1 MAHDRRGP
9 YLMSLMARQ
18 SAYASARI
26 AALLLAAAT
35 SLGTTVGCRGCDDTT
50 RSAVRLASEGN
61 SRELRPDAERP
72 ATERRP
78 GILLVALDGVPRQTL
93 YGLLRRGQL
102 PGFARL
108 LGGAGDGGQLAHA
121 HLDETLLSTLP
132 SSTLASWAT
141 TFTGVAPAR
150 HGISGNEFFIRES
163 RRFIA
168 PVPVSVESNA
178 QTLETESDSLVDQ
191 ILPVP
196 TVYQRMRRAEPA
208 MTIWVALSQVH
219 GGADRFL
226 LPDRSV
232 LVHAITARVGSAVG
246 LEPAYAPYARVDEAV
261 LDNVR
266 EDLDRHG
273 APDVLTLYLFGTDL
287 YAHEAEVGPLPALET
302 YLREVLDA
310 RLGALAD
317 HLQRLGALDDRFV
330 VVVSDHG
337 HTAVVP
343 DDAHSL
349 GTDRDGE
356 DEPPTVLR
364 RAGFRLRPFEL
375 EVPAE
380 TPFDAVLAYQGAMA
394 FVYLADRTRCPGGVC
409 AWSEPPRYREDVLA
423 AAEAFHRA
431 NTGVG
436 PVAAMRGTLDFIL
449 VRVPVALAEDDRPF
463 EVYLGGGRTR
473 SVEDYLRDYPHPDY
487 VSFASRLRDLAVG
500 PRGERA
506 GDVLLLAHN
515 GDRQRPEDRYYFA
528 HEYRSWHGS
537 PSRGDS
543 ELPFIVAHR
552 HRSPGAL
559 ASLVRE
565 ALGPERAPT
574 QDRVADVLLALRR
587 ARRADR

>member
-1 MAHDRRGP
+1 MTRHSP
-9 YLMSLMARQ
+9 NARV
-18 SAYASARI
+18 RL
-26 AALLLAAAT
+26 AALCLAAAG
-35 SLGTTVGCRGCDDTT
+35 SLGTTAGCRGCDDTA
-50 RSAVRLASEGN
+50 RSAARLASEGN
-61 SRELRPDAERP
+61 ARELRPDAARP
-72 ATERRP
+72 ATDRRP

-93 YGLLRRGQL
+93 YGLLRRGML
-102 PGFARL
+102 PGLARL
-108 LGGAGDGGQLAHA
+108 LGGVGDGGALAHA
-121 HLDETLLSTLP
+121 HLDESLLATLP
-132 SSTLASWAT
+132 SSTLAAWAT
-141 TFTGVAPAR
+141 TFTGVPPAR

-168 PVPVSVESNA
+168 PVPVSVENNA
-178 QTLETESDSLVDQ
+178 HTLETESDSLVDQ
-191 ILPVP
+191 LLTVP
-196 TVYQRMRRAEPA
+196 TVYQRMRRTEPG

-232 LVHAITARVGSAVG
+232 LVEGITARAGAAVG
-246 LEPAYAPYARVDEAV
+246 IEPGYAPYAQVDEAV
-261 LDNVR
+261 LENLR

-273 APDVLTLYLFGTDL
+273 APDLLTLYLFGTDL
-287 YAHEAEVGPLPALET
+287 YAHEAEEGPDRALET
-302 YLREVLDA
+302 YLRQVLDA

-317 HLQRLGALDDRFV
+317 HLQRLGELDDRFV

-337 HTAVVP
+337 HTAVMP

-349 GTDRDGE
+349 GTDSDGE

-431 NTGVG
+431 NAGTG
-436 PVAAMRGTLDFIL
+436 PVAAMRGTLDLIL
-449 VRVPVALAEDDRPF
+449 VREPAPFADDDRPF
-463 EVYLGGGRTR
+463 EVYLGGGRTG
-473 SVEDYLRDYPHPDY
+473 SIEDHLRAHPHPDY
-487 VSFASRLRDLAVG
+487 VTFTSRMRDLAVG

-506 GDVLLLAHN
+506 GDLVLLAHN
-515 GDRQRPEDRYYFA
+515 GDRPRPEDRYYFA

-552 HRSPGAL
+552 RRSPAAL
-559 ASLVRE
+559 ASLVRD
-565 ALGPERAPT
+565 ALGPDPAPT
-574 QDRVADVLLALRR
+574 QDRVAEVLLALRR
-587 ARRADR
+587 ARRVDR

>member
-1 MAHDRRGP
+1 MPWQAAF
-9 YLMSLMARQ
+9 AR
-18 SAYASARI
+18 ARP
-26 AALLLAAAT
+26 AVLLLLAAA
-35 SLGTTVGCRGCDDTT
+35 LGTTAGCRGCDDAA
-50 RSAVRLASEGN
+50 RSAARLATEGN
-61 SRELRPDAERP
+61 ARDLRPDASRP

-78 GILLVALDGVPRQTL
+78 GILLVALDGVPRDIL
-93 YGLLRRGQL
+93 YGLLRQGRL

-108 LGGAGDGGQLAHA
+108 LGGVGDGGGLAHA
-121 HLDETLLSTLP
+121 HLDETLLATLP
-132 SSTLASWAT
+132 SSTLAAWAT
-141 TFTGVAPAR
+141 TFTGVTPAR

-168 PVPVSVESNA
+168 PVPVSVESNVH
-178 QTLETESDSLVDQ
+178 TLETESDSLVDQ
-191 ILPVP
+191 ILTVP
-196 TVYQRMRRAEPA
+196 TVYQRMRRTEPGV
-208 MTIWVALSQVH
+208 TIWVALSQVH

-232 LVHAITARVGSAVG
+232 LIDGITAHAGAAVG
-246 LEPAYAPYARVDEAV
+246 LEPGYAPYAQVDEAV
-261 LDNVR
+261 LENLR

-287 YAHEAEVGPLPALET
+287 YAHEAEVGPQRALDT
-302 YLREVLDA
+302 YLREVLDP

-337 HTAVVP
+337 HTAVMP

-431 NTGVG
+431 NAGTG
-436 PVAAMRGTLDFIL
+436 PVAAMRGTLDLIL
-449 VRVPVALAEDDRPF
+449 VRQPAPIADDDRPF
-463 EVYLGGGRTR
+463 EVYLGGGRTE
-473 SVEDYLRDYPHPDY
+473 SIEDHLRTHPHPDY
-487 VSFASRLRDLAVG
+487 VTFASRMRDLAVG

-515 GDRQRPEDRYYFA
+515 GDRPRPEDRYYFA

-537 PSRGDS
+537 PSRADS
-543 ELPFIVAHR
+543 ELPFIVAQR
-552 HRSPGAL
+552 HRSPAAL
-559 ASLVRE
+559 AALVRD
-565 ALGPERAPT
+565 ALGADRAPT

-587 ARRADR
+587 ARRVD